1 MYMYTLPFIT
11 PAFSWVGSGG
21 DKSELSARTL
31 LRAGVQYDVANIGI
45 TDTTKVER
53 TLKSAISFQVHAPV
67 ATLTSLCRCTVS
79 EVVFNMPSP
88 SFNLDGSKGG

>member
-31 LRAGVQYDVANIGI
+31 LRAGVEYDVANISIMG
-45 TDTTKVER
+45 TTKVER
-53 TLKSAISFQVHAPV
+53 SLKSAIPFQVHAPV
-67 ATLTSLCRCTVS
+67 ATLISLCRCAVS
-79 EVVFNMPSP
+79 EVAFNMPSP